1 VPVEIVWSPLARAR
15 LNEVRA
21 FVAVDK
27 PDAAERLATRIV
39 AVVEALRNHP
49 YLGRA
54 GVEPGIRE
62 LPIGGTPY
70 IVLYRVVRGKRVV
83 IHTVW
88 HGAQRRRDDRRKRHP
103 DKAGLI
109 GARQCAHQGE
119 ACRSRAQNPSRTLP
133 VSHPSPFLRALNRPI
148 FGTRPLYV

>member
-1 VPVEIVWSPLARAR
+1 MPVEIVWSPLARAR

-62 LPIGGTPY
+62 LPIGGRPTSSCTGSSE
-70 IVLYRVVRGKRVV
+70 VS
-83 IHTVW
+83 
-88 HGAQRRRDDRRKRHP
+88 
-103 DKAGLI
+103 GL
-109 GARQCAHQGE
+109 
-119 ACRSRAQNPSRTLP
+119 
-133 VSHPSPFLRALNRPI
+133 
-148 FGTRPLYV
+148 